1 MLVEEQVNLN
11 LQRPGDGLTALHV
24 AALNGHEEVRV
35 PKVFLAASPLFLRW
49 TCPVPGVPCS
59 ADHITTKTAHSITC
73 HFPARFMAP
82 ASNRWCHSL
91 RSTVPSYQFAAP
103 TAGHP
108 STWRPSGGSMAVW
121 NDWSR

>member
-35 PKVFLAASPLFLRW
+35 PKVFWLHPRCCYVAA
-49 TCPVPGVPCS
+49 TPVPGVPCS
-59 ADHITTKTAHSITC
+59 ADHITKTAHSITC
-73 HFPARFMAP
+73 HFPARFMVP

-91 RSTVPSYQFAAP
+91 RSTVPSYQSAAP

-121 NDWSR
+121 NDWSC